1 MTDQLEQTERTRLRR
16 RHHRGHFDRATIY
29 EILDSTPLCHFGYN
43 LDGAP
48 QVTPTLHWREGDH
61 IYWHGSSA
69 SRALK
74 AAIGSPVCLTVTQMD
89 GLILARS
96 AFHHSVNFRSVMIY
110 GTPVATTDPD
120 EKMQKFKNL
129 IEHLYPS
136 RWDSLRPVLDKEVKA
151 TAILSMP
158 IDEASAKIKNDMPV
172 DDEEDYDL
180 PIWAGVVPVTTGL
193 GAPIPDP
200 RNLDSIEQPEGLDQ
214 ILGWKHG

>member
-16 RHHRGHFDRATIY
+16 RHHRGSFDRAVIND
-29 EILDSTPLCHFGYN
+29 ILDSTPLCHVGYQ
-43 LDGAP
+43 LDGHT

-69 SRALK
+69 SRALR
-74 AAIGSPVCLTVTQMD
+74 AAEGTPICLTVTQLD

-120 EKMQKFKNL
+120 QKMEKFRNL
-129 IEHLYPS
+129 IEHLYPG
-136 RWDSLRPVLDKEVKA
+136 RWDSLRPALDKEVKA

-158 IDEASAKIKNDMPV
+158 ITEASAKVKNDLPV

-180 PIWAGVVPVTTGL
+180 PIWAGVIPVTQIL
-193 GAPIPDP
+193 GAPQPDP
-200 RNLDSIEQPEGLDQ
+200 RNLDEVGQPDGLDQ
-214 ILGWKHG
+214 VLGLST